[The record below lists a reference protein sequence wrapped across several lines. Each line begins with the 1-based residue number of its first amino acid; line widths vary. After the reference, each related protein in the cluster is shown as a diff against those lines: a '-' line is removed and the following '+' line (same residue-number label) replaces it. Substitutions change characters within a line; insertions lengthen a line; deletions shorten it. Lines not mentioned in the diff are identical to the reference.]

1 MRALFIPAIAA
12 LAACGYVSFGRTVS
26 DDELRLRSSV
36 RGYYDEVGRTFA
48 TANTDALT
56 LLFDAAITKPM
67 NREEIAAW
75 AKSFFARHGA
85 ATFKVRIVEYER
97 LGFDYAVVLLD
108 YRVTTKDGKG
118 DFGGLERDYLTKR
131 GRRWII
137 TAWEKVEE
145 PKPAP

>member
-1 MRALFIPAIAA
+1 MRALFLPALAA

-36 RGYYDEVGRTFA
+36 RGYYDEVGRAFA
-48 TANTDALT
+48 TANADALT

-67 NREEIAAW
+67 TREAIATW
-75 AKSFFARHGA
+75 GRTFFAQHGA
-85 ATFKVRIVEYER
+85 ATFKVLSVEYER
-97 LGFDYAVVLLD
+97 LGYDNAVVLLD